1 MLLREVRRLCS
12 FFIRVVC
19 GESMIMSAIRRLAL
33 RWLLLLLA
41 LLLFGPLYLLVV
53 VLAKDNEPFAKR
65 DVVLC
70 VQVDKSALS

>member
-1 MLLREVRRLCS
+1 
-12 FFIRVVC
+12 
-19 GESMIMSAIRRLAL
+19 MIMSAIRLL

-53 VLAKDNEPFAKR
+53 VLAKDDEPFAKR

-70 VQVDKSALS
+70 VQVDKSALSQLARLSVVDWLL

>member
-19 GESMIMSAIRRLAL
+19 GESMIMSAIRLL

>member
-1 MLLREVRRLCS
+1 
-12 FFIRVVC
+12 
-19 GESMIMSAIRRLAL
+19 MSAIRLL

-53 VLAKDNEPFAKR
+53 ILAKDDEPFAKR

-70 VQVDKSALS
+70 VQIDKSALCQLARLSVVDWLLQGHN